1 MIKVPLTNSPNQRFQ
16 ITLPVNDENIQFLFE
31 LWYNEQ
37 ANYWLLSLTNKT
49 KQEKVFVNLP
59 LLASKSDVF
68 GNMMCQLEYK
78 EVGICYVIPT
88 SEDLKSMPNDMDLG
102 TAYIMIWGD
111 NNEQ

>member
-16 ITLPVNDENIQFLFE
+16 ITLPVNDENIQFVFE

-37 ANYWLLSLTNKT
+37 ANYWLMSLTNKT
-49 KQEKVFVNLP
+49 KQEQVFVNLP
-59 LLASKSDVF
+59 LLATKSDVF

-78 EVGICYVIPT
+78 EVGICYIIPT
-88 SEDLKSMPNDMDLG
+88 SEDLKSMPDDTNLG
-102 TAYIMIWGD
+102 SLYIMIWGD